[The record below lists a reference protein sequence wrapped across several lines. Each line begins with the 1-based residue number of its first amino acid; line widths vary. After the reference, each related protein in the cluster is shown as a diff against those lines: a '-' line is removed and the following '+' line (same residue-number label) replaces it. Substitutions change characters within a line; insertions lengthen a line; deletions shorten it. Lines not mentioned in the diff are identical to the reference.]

1 MVRTRGYGGRSSGH
15 VTNKGSIGRKEVRKK
30 QKEWN
35 FEFAKSSMSRDH
47 LGAKA
52 DERSGR

>member
-1 MVRTRGYGGRSSGH
+1 MSYGGRSSGH
-15 VTNKGSIGRKEVRKK
+15 VTNKGSIGRKEARKK

-35 FEFAKSSMSRDH
+35 FEFVKSSMSRDH

-52 DERSGR
+52 DERLVT